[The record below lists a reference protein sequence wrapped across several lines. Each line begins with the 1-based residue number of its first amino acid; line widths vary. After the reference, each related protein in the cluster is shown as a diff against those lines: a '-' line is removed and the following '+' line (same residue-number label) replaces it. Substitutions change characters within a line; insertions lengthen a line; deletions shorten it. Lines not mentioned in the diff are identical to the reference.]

1 MFRFYTLATLLA
13 ITAVTVLGAP
23 AQYNIDQGY
32 QAPLSL
38 HNEAT
43 IDGSL
48 EVSGRIST
56 DEYLLVKGIAEKDAE
71 CSSAGLIAQDGD
83 GQILACQGGTWKR
96 QRQTLRTTIRE
107 NKKDAFRFPAA
118 SVQCAEHERV
128 IGGGGEC
135 SRPGM
140 GYIFMISSKPLR
152 TAGWW
157 GAMEGSSKS
166 GLPPMCGPFVQSE
179 GRRSDGK

>member
-1 MFRFYTLATLLA
+1 MFRFYTVVTLLA

-43 IDGSL
+43 IDGNL

-83 GQILACQGGTWKR
+83 GQILACQGGTWKP
-96 QRQTLRTTIRE
+96 QRQTIRTAIRE

-140 GYIFMISSKPLR
+140 GYIFMISHKPFENGWMVGCDGGLKQEWA
-152 TAGWW
+152 TAHVW
-157 GAMEGSSKS
+157 AICAE
-166 GLPPMCGPFVQSE
+166 
-179 GRRSDGK
+179 